1 MRQEKTEVQSGSTDS
16 DTWPDATLVVRG
28 GRRDVIH
35 LGNVMT
41 RDGSWSV
48 VSEPGLSFGVLCAS
62 VRHGTVRQTTLGQ
75 VRDAGG
81 SLIPSYGSGAPPYH
95 SDLVGLT
102 AAGFD
107 ASLSP
112 EERNPIPAPERW
124 RGLS

>member
-1 MRQEKTEVQSGSTDS
+1 MHQEKIDAPSSSTDS

-48 VSEPGLSFGVLCAS
+48 VAEPGLSFGVLCAS
-62 VRHGTVRQTTLGQ
+62 VRHGTVRQTTLGR

-81 SLIPSYGSGAPPYH
+81 SLIPSRDSAAPPYH
-95 SDLVGLT
+95 CDLVGLT

-107 ASLSP
+107 AILSP